1 MLTHSEQNIL
11 EDICRN
17 SKTAILDIHTI
28 LGKVYDDELALDLN
42 RQAARYSRMQEKA
55 VDKLLEKG
63 VMPQPI
69 GILERTKRWAAI
81 QAETALNV
89 STPHVADMML
99 RANEERVERMHHTVE
114 ENPVTDNATCE
125 LAEEFLDFEEENLH
139 ILKTYL

>member
-1 MLTHSEQNIL
+1 
-11 EDICRN
+11 
-17 SKTAILDIHTI
+17 
-28 LGKVYDDELALDLN
+28 
-42 RQAARYSRMQEKA
+42 
-55 VDKLLEKG
+55 
-63 VMPQPI
+63 MPQPI